1 MYEKRF
7 IDYLLIIMIN
17 LNLFIV
23 MYIALIMSHSLS
35 GSIWENSALEF
46 LTEIPIVSIAAWKIP
61 VMVILLYVCF
71 LLVMHIQ
78 NVGILGLFLK
88 VCFEIGISFYI
99 SFILSF
105 SYTGIILLILVDTMK
120 YFPKSKWRFPFA
132 VMICLVYLLV
142 NYKFLSIYF
151 EMIPL
156 EAYLSYYQ
164 SEVRPIIQAI
174 KNMSSSLN
182 LFIAFVYMILLL
194 RVQTSEKEKIL
205 MLNQMMNKTNKE
217 LQQANIRLE
226 EYAKEAEKMVKTK
239 ERNRLAREIHDTL
252 GHALTGIIT
261 GIEACIALMD
271 ISPETVKIQ
280 LKAIAEV
287 ARQGITDV
295 RRSVEALRPD
305 ALEKFNLQEALT
317 STVEE
322 MRGATGAKIEY
333 KCTTSLNCFS
343 DDEEEIIYRIVQESI
358 TNSIRHGHATHI
370 QIDIN
375 REYNILIIQIRDNG
389 MGCKNIKK
397 GFGLHHME
405 ERVHMLQGNL
415 FYNGDDGFF
424 IEAQIPL
431 RWGTEEQT
439 ND

>member
-7 IDYLLIIMIN
+7 IDYLLIIIIN

-46 LTEIPIVSIAAWKIP
+46 LTEIPIVPIAAWKIP

-142 NYKFLSIYF
+142 NYEFLSIYF

-322 MRGATGAKIEY
+322 MRSATGAKIEY

-358 TNSIRHGHATHI
+358 TNSIRHGHATYI